1 MRTVRVRVATTKGIF
16 NTLDRAFVDSDQ
28 LEREMVLEMD
38 WLSDGTVV
46 VLYRLRGDSL
56 ESLESLL
63 ETSQTVI
70 HADAFEGEQPG
81 ELIAFVHMEPESPM
95 SELLS
100 LVDRH
105 GLLINRPIS
114 VTDGGVE
121 VHVAGTEASIQ
132 SAMAELPADIEFSI
146 EHASDGPATDRS
158 PRSRL
163 TNRQREAVEV
173 AIELGYYET
182 PRQATYED
190 IADRLDCAP
199 STANELLRRAESTL
213 VTTSFGV

>member
-1 MRTVRVRVATTKGIF
+1 MRTVRARVATTKGIF
-16 NTLDRAFVDSDQ
+16 NTLDREFVDSDQ
-28 LEREMVLEMD
+28 FEREMVLEMD

-46 VLYRLRGDSL
+46 VLYRVRGESI

-63 ETSQTVI
+63 AASETVI
-70 HADAFEGEQPG
+70 HADAFEGDQPG
-81 ELIAFVHMEPESPM
+81 ELIAFVQMEPEAPM

-132 SAMAELPADIEFSI
+132 SAMAELPADIDFSI
-146 EHASDGPATDRS
+146 EHASDGPVTDRS
-158 PRSRL
+158 PQSRL
-163 TNRQREAVEV
+163 TDRQREAVEV

-190 IADRLDCAP
+190 IADQLDCAP

-213 VTTSFGV
+213 VTTSFRV